1 MVANFAPI
9 YGLTPQTSGIAAAIT
24 AANTATDGTGTV
36 YTVYTAGTN
45 GGYIRRI
52 RVKGVGTNAA
62 SVMRV
67 FINNGS
73 SQASAANN
81 SLWGELP
88 LPAFTASNSAA
99 LGPDLEYPMNMVLK
113 AGYVVN
119 VCYGTAGA
127 AGWQAI
133 GEAMDY

>member
-1 MVANFAPI
+1 MTANFQPI
-9 YGLTPQTSGIAAAIT
+9 YALTPQTGGIAAAIT

-36 YTVYTAGTN
+36 YTVYTAGAN
-45 GGYIRRI
+45 GGYIRRV
-52 RVKGVGTNAA
+52 RFKGAGTNAA
-62 SVMRV
+62 SVARI

-81 SLWGELP
+81 SLWGEISL
-88 LPAFTASNSAA
+88 AATTASNSASI
-99 LGPDLEYPMNMVLK
+99 GPDYEYPMNLVLK

-127 AGWQAI
+127 AGWMAI
-133 GEAMDY
+133 GEAGDY